1 MKEKES
7 IVKNELIKSEKV
19 MELEDI
25 ISKLKMEKEDA
36 FIESETKSK
45 VIDDQKLEIKRLS
58 TALKEN

>member
-1 MKEKES
+1 
-7 IVKNELIKSEKV
+7 

-25 ISKLKMEKEDA
+25 ISKLKMEKEDF

-58 TALKEN
+58 TALK

>member
-1 MKEKES
+1 
-7 IVKNELIKSEKV
+7 

-58 TALKEN
+58 TVLKEN